1 MNATKRAA
9 DTAATRLSRLL
20 ALVPWLSA
28 HDGVT
33 IDEAAAHFDVTPE
46 QLQNDLWLLICT
58 GRPGHMHGDLVD
70 IQFWD
75 EDGRITVV
83 DAQTLDRPLR
93 LSPDEAAS
101 LLVALRVLAQVP
113 GPHDR
118 VALAGATSKLEA
130 AAGEAL
136 AAADGV
142 SVTVDTTRDP
152 AVSAAV
158 TRALADGRRLHLTY
172 VGSLDER
179 TEREVDPMRVL
190 TLDGRTYLE
199 AWCRRAEAVRTFRLD
214 RIERAEVLDVAA
226 EVPADAAPVDLG
238 AGALRP
244 EGDPVT
250 LELAPE
256 VAWIAEEHP
265 VDSVTDLGEGRLR
278 VVMPVADER
287 WLVRLLLR
295 LGSSVTVLDRPDVVE
310 TVRAEARAALAAY
323 GTDA

>member
-1 MNATKRAA
+1 MSTRPAPEP
-9 DTAATRLSRLL
+9 AATRLSRLL

-28 HDGVT
+28 NGGITV
-33 IDEAAAHFDVTPE
+33 DEAAAHFGVTAE
-46 QLQNDLWLLICT
+46 QLQADLWLLICT

-75 EDGRITVV
+75 DDGRITVI

-118 VALAGATSKLEA
+118 AALAGATTKLEA

-136 AAADGV
+136 RAADGV
-142 SVTVDTTRDP
+142 TVAVDTTHDP
-152 AVSAAV
+152 MVTEAVS
-158 TRALADGRRLHLTY
+158 RGLGEGRRLHITY
-172 VGSLDER
+172 VGAVDER
-179 TEREVDPMRVL
+179 TERDVDPMRAL
-190 TLDGRTYLE
+190 TLDGRAYLE

-214 RIERAEVLDVAA
+214 RIEAVEVLDLPA
-226 EVPADAAPVDLG
+226 EVPSDAVPVDLG

-244 EGDPVT
+244 DGPPVT
-250 LELAPE
+250 LELAAE
-256 VAWIAEEHP
+256 VSWVAEENP
-265 VDSVTDLGEGRLR
+265 VESVTELADGRLR

-287 WLVRLLLR
+287 WFVRLLLR
-295 LGSSVTVLDRPDVVE
+295 MGDSITVLDRPDIVE
-310 TVRAEARAALAAY
+310 RVRAEALRALAAY
-323 GTDA
+323 DV

>member
-1 MNATKRAA
+1 MSAVKKPA

-20 ALVPWLSA
+20 ALVPWLTA
-28 HDGVT
+28 HEGVT
-33 IDEAAAHFDVTPE
+33 IDEAAAHFGVTPD

-118 VALAGATSKLEA
+118 AALAGATSKLEA

-136 AAADGV
+136 AAADGF
-142 SVTVDTTRDP
+142 SVTVDTTHDP
-152 AVSAAV
+152 EVSAAV
-158 TRALADGRRLHLTY
+158 SRALAEGRRLHLTY

-179 TEREVDPMRVL
+179 TERDVDPMRL
-190 TLDGRTYLE
+190 LGLDGRTYLE
-199 AWCRRAEAVRTFRLD
+199 AWCRSAEAVRTFRLD

-226 EVPADAAPVDLG
+226 EVPEDAEPVDLG

-244 EGDPVT
+244 EGAPVT
-250 LELAPE
+250 LALAPE

-265 VDSVTDLGEGRLR
+265 VDAVTDLGDGRLQ

-295 LGSSVTVLDRPDVVE
+295 LGSSVMVVDRPDIVE
-310 TVRAEARAALAAY
+310 RVRTEARAALAAY
-323 GTDA
+323 GTET

>member
-1 MNATKRAA
+1 MSAAKKPA

-20 ALVPWLSA
+20 ALVPWLTA
-28 HDGVT
+28 HEGVT
-33 IDEAAAHFDVTPE
+33 IDEAAGHFGVTSD
-46 QLQNDLWLLICT
+46 QLQSDLWLLICT

-118 VALAGATSKLEA
+118 AALAGATSKLEA

-136 AAADGV
+136 AAADGF

-152 AVSAAV
+152 EVSAAV
-158 TRALADGRRLHLTY
+158 SRALAAGRRLHLTY

-179 TEREVDPMRVL
+179 TERDVDPMRL
-190 TLDGRTYLE
+190 LGLDGRTYLE

-226 EVPADAAPVDLG
+226 EVPEDAEPVDLG

-244 EGDPVT
+244 EGAPVT
-250 LELAPE
+250 LALAPE

-265 VDSVTDLGEGRLR
+265 VDSIIDLGDGRLE

-295 LGSSVTVLDRPDVVE
+295 LGSSVTVVDRPDIVE
-310 TVRAEARAALAAY
+310 RVRAEARAALAAY
-323 GTDA
+323 GTEA

>member
-1 MNATKRAA
+1 MSAVKRGP

-28 HDGVT
+28 HEGVT
-33 IDEAAAHFDVTPE
+33 IDEAAAHFGVTPD

-58 GRPGHMHGDLVD
+58 GRPGHQHGDLVD

-118 VALAGATSKLEA
+118 AALAGATSKLEA

-136 AAADGV
+136 SAADGV
-142 SVTVDTTRDP
+142 TVAVSTARDP
-152 AVSAAV
+152 EVSAAV
-158 TRALADGRRLHLTY
+158 TSALAGGRALHLTY
-172 VGSLDER
+172 VGALDER
-179 TEREVDPMRVL
+179 TERVVDPMRVL
-190 TLDGRTYLE
+190 TLEGRTYLE

-214 RIERAEVLDVAA
+214 RIEVAVVLDEPAV
-226 EVPADAAPVDLG
+226 VPEDAAPVDLG

-244 EGDPVT
+244 EGAPVT
-250 LELAPE
+250 LALAPE
-256 VAWIAEEHP
+256 VSWIAEEHP
-265 VDSVTDLGEGRLR
+265 VESVTDLGDGRLR
-278 VVMPVADER
+278 GGHAGRRRALAGPSPAPPRAVGDRAGPPDLAEQ
-287 WLVRLLLR
+287 VR
-295 LGSSVTVLDRPDVVE
+295 G
-310 TVRAEARAALAAY
+310 EARARPGRLLDHA
-323 GTDA
+323 

>member
-1 MNATKRAA
+1 MSAVTRQ
-9 DTAATRLSRLL
+9 DSAATRLSRLL

-28 HDGVT
+28 HEGVT
-33 IDEAAAHFDVTPE
+33 VDEAARHFGVTSE
-46 QLQNDLWLLICT
+46 QLQKDLWLLICT
-58 GRPGHMHGDLVD
+58 GRPGHQHGDLVD

-118 VALAGATSKLEA
+118 AALAGATTKLEA

-136 AAADGV
+136 TAADGV
-142 SVTVDTTRDP
+142 TVVVDSSRDP
-152 AVSAAV
+152 EVSAAV
-158 TRALADGRRLHLTY
+158 TRALAEGRALHLTY
-172 VGSLDER
+172 VGAIDER
-179 TEREVDPMRVL
+179 TDRDVDPMRVL
-190 TLDGRTYLE
+190 TLEGRTYLE

-214 RIERAEVLDVAA
+214 RIERAVVLA
-226 EVPADAAPVDLG
+226 EPAVVPDDAAPVDLG
-238 AGALRP
+238 SGALRP
-244 EGDPVT
+244 EGAPVT

-265 VDSVTDLGEGRLR
+265 VESVTELGDGRLQ
-278 VVMPVADER
+278 VVTPVAEER
-287 WLVRLLLR
+287 WLARLLLR
-295 LGSSVTVLDRPDVVE
+295 MGSSVTVLDRPDLAE
-310 TVRAEARAALAAY
+310 RVRAEARAALAVYSAPV
-323 GTDA
+323 